1 MLESSFFDESDHYPR
16 TAEGPGWPGGD
27 PLEEWPPAP
36 QEPLDPAA
44 YDEAPRWA
52 ADPSAAT
59 LQLFTSTDGHL
70 DVRRPGGGPA
80 SLLHMRLDLD
90 GAHVDVL
97 AAVCEGR
104 VAIEDLRAEP
114 PLPLPELV
122 ALADRIEGPLADV
135 CRGVAQQYGP
145 ADTSC
150 RGALG
155 DEAAAARPARP
166 SGQRG
171 DTVRQ
176 AAVEAY
182 RTARDEGRDP
192 VLAVMCA
199 TGHSRR
205 KSLRLIAGA
214 RDAGHLSPRH
224 RRR

>member
-16 TAEGPGWPGGD
+16 VAEGAGWPGAD

-36 QEPLDPAA
+36 QEPLDPMA

-52 ADPSAAT
+52 ADPSADT
-59 LQLFTSTDGHL
+59 LQLITSTDGRL
-70 DVRRPGGGPA
+70 DARRPGSEPA
-80 SLLHMRLDLD
+80 SLLHVRLDLD

-104 VAIEDLRAEP
+104 VAIEDLRARP
-114 PLPLPELV
+114 PLPLPDLV

-145 ADTSC
+145 ADASC
-150 RGALG
+150 RGALA
-155 DEAAAARPARP
+155 DEAAAAHRARPAE
-166 SGQRG
+166 QRG

>member
-1 MLESSFFDESDHYPR
+1 M
-16 TAEGPGWPGGD
+16 TG
-27 PLEEWPPAP
+27 
-36 QEPLDPAA
+36 
-44 YDEAPRWA
+44 
-52 ADPSAAT
+52 
-59 LQLFTSTDGHL
+59 TDGRL
-70 DVRRPGGGPA
+70 DARRPGSAPA
-80 SLLHMRLDLD
+80 SLLHVRLDLD

-104 VAIEDLRAEP
+104 VAIEDLRARP
-114 PLPLPELV
+114 PLPLPDLV
-122 ALADRIEGPLADV
+122 ALAGRIEGPLADV

-145 ADTSC
+145 ADASC
-150 RGALG
+150 RGTIA
-155 DEAAAARPARP
+155 DEAAAAHRAGPAE
-166 SGQRG
+166 QRG
-171 DTVRQ
+171 DTVPVRQ

>member
-1 MLESSFFDESDHYPR
+1 M
-16 TAEGPGWPGGD
+16 
-27 PLEEWPPAP
+27 
-36 QEPLDPAA
+36 
-44 YDEAPRWA
+44 
-52 ADPSAAT
+52 
-59 LQLFTSTDGHL
+59 

-80 SLLHMRLDLD
+80 SLLHVRLDLD

-150 RGALG
+150 RSGLA

-166 SGQRG
+166 SVQRG

-182 RTARDEGRDP
+182 RAARDEGRDP